1 MFTPRPCALARKAT
15 GVCTVGAPFAV
26 LPARHRVPP
35 SLVLCRASPRRQEE
49 EPSEQKALAE
59 AASMFEQARTM
70 AHLQTQHELEQ
81 AFLADLDLTAT
92 AAPPEPAPR
101 RAMVSFWCE
110 QGLSSGAAE
119 QLVRRL
125 EESGRR
131 YNVEQV
137 SAKVQRLNRILPDA
151 DVPAMVERELEVL
164 DVDSG
169 LAIRNM
175 VVLVEAFPGRQVTD
189 LIQRQPRLLVCPDL
203 PERKER
209 VLELLTKLHPSRDRK
224 VVAGVVGEYPD
235 LLFRMDY
242 YKHARMIDEL
252 PIEIQNMFVLA
263 DQGIGFL
270 HRYYKRARN
279 NFVADTSDEEA
290 GF

>member
-1 MFTPRPCALARKAT
+1 MLAPTRCAVYRRITRAQTIGKCIQ
-15 GVCTVGAPFAV
+15 VSSV
-26 LPARHRVPP
+26 RHIKCPI
-35 SLVLCRASPRRQEE
+35 LLCRAGSGRGEDPNKRF
-49 EPSEQKALAE
+49 LE
-59 AASMFEQARTM
+59 AVNIFEQARTM

-81 AFLADLDLTAT
+81 AFLADLDLIASP
-92 AAPPEPAPR
+92 ASPEPAPR
-101 RAMVSFWCE
+101 RALVSFWCE
-110 QGLSSGAAE
+110 QGLSSVASE
-119 QLVRRL
+119 QLVRKL
-125 EESGRR
+125 EEAGRR
-131 YNVEQV
+131 YSVEQL

-151 DVPAMVERELEVL
+151 DVSALVERDLAVL
-164 DVDSG
+164 DLDPG

-175 VVLVEAFPGRQVTD
+175 VVLVEAFPGRQVTE
-189 LIQRQPRLLVCPDL
+189 LVQRQPRLLSCPDL

-209 VLELLTKLHPSRDRK
+209 VLALLTKLHPSRERK

-242 YKHARMIDEL
+242 YQHARMIDEL

-270 HRYYKRARN
+270 HRYYKRAKN

-290 GF
+290 AF